1 MGILIKP
8 IITEKATAASELRNC
23 YTFAVNTKANKVEI
37 KKAVEAAYGV
47 SVEKVRT
54 INVRPDR
61 RTRYTKTGIQ
71 HGKTNAVKK
80 AIVQLA
86 EGEMI
91 DLYANMQLDKKCQQE
106 NQNQSHQDSD
116 LEQQMDLTPL
126 LLTSRRKVFQLR
138 KNVLV
143 VETVKEK

>member
-1 MGILIKP
+1 MSILIKP
-8 IITEKATAASELRNC
+8 IITEKATADSELKNC
-23 YTFAVNTKANKVEI
+23 YWCSVNTKANKVEI

-61 RTRYTKTGIQ
+61 STKYTKTGIQ
-71 HGKTNAVKK
+71 HGKTNVVKK

-91 DLYANMQLDKKCQQE
+91 DLYSNM
-106 NQNQSHQDSD
+106 
-116 LEQQMDLTPL
+116 
-126 LLTSRRKVFQLR
+126 
-138 KNVLV
+138 
-143 VETVKEK
+143 

>member
-1 MGILIKP
+1 MSILIKP
-8 IITEKATAASELRNC
+8 IITEKATADSELKNS
-23 YTFAVNTKANKVEI
+23 FWFQVNTKANKVEI

-61 RTRYTKTGIQ
+61 STRYTKTGIQ

-91 DLYANMQLDKKCQQE
+91 DLYSNM
-106 NQNQSHQDSD
+106 
-116 LEQQMDLTPL
+116 
-126 LLTSRRKVFQLR
+126 
-138 KNVLV
+138 
-143 VETVKEK
+143 

>member
-1 MGILIKP
+1 MIILIKP
-8 IITEKATAASELRNC
+8 IITEKATNDSELNNR
-23 YTFAVNTKANKVEI
+23 YSFQVNIKANKVEI

-47 SVEKVRT
+47 SVQKVRT

-61 RTRYTKTGIQ
+61 KTRHTKTGIQ

-91 DLYANMQLDKKCQQE
+91 DLYANM
-106 NQNQSHQDSD
+106 
-116 LEQQMDLTPL
+116 
-126 LLTSRRKVFQLR
+126 
-138 KNVLV
+138 
-143 VETVKEK
+143 

>member
-1 MGILIKP
+1 MSILIKP
-8 IITEKATAASELRNC
+8 IITEKATMQSELLNA
-23 YTFAVNTKANKVEI
+23 YAFEVNTKANKVEI

-54 INVRPDR
+54 INVRPER

-86 EGEMI
+86 EGEVI
-91 DLYANMQLDKKCQQE
+91 DLYTNM
-106 NQNQSHQDSD
+106 
-116 LEQQMDLTPL
+116 
-126 LLTSRRKVFQLR
+126 
-138 KNVLV
+138 
-143 VETVKEK
+143 

>member
-1 MGILIKP
+1 MSILIKP
-8 IITEKATAASELRNC
+8 IITEKATANSEINNC
-23 YTFAVNTKANKVEI
+23 YTFQVNSKANKVEI

-61 RTRYTKTGIQ
+61 STKFTKTGVQ
-71 HGKTNAVKK
+71 HGKTSAVKK

-91 DLYANMQLDKKCQQE
+91 DLYSNM
-106 NQNQSHQDSD
+106 
-116 LEQQMDLTPL
+116 
-126 LLTSRRKVFQLR
+126 
-138 KNVLV
+138 
-143 VETVKEK
+143 